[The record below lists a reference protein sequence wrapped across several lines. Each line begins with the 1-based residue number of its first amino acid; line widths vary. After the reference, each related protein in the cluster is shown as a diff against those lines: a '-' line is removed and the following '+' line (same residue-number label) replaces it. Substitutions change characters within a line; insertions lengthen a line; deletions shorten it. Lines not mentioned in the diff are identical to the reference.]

1 MDPIAAPDSGP
12 DSAPDYGP
20 DTAPESRKPCLAL
33 MGEFSAGKST
43 LTNMLLG
50 TAPLPTRVTATR
62 LPPVRISHGDATAYR
77 VDRAGNRHALDEAG
91 LEGTVLEDTS
101 MIRLFLRSDTLELCD
116 LIDFPGISDP
126 NMPVDIW
133 QGALAEV
140 DSVIW
145 CTHATQA
152 WRRSEAAAWAEIAP
166 RTNGNN
172 LLLVTQMDKLRSV
185 RDRARVMARVACEA
199 GNLFAGTYPVS
210 LLQALNAG
218 EDQQAWIDSGAAAFT
233 EHLVEMLLAP
243 HRAPATPVP
252 DGEAAPQSDLTMATA
267 EVAVLPRRVRNR
279 PGDRLR
285 TRPVSQGLE
294 TEAIR
299 RAMATAGELA

>member
-1 MDPIAAPDSGP
+1 MDPTADQGP
-12 DSAPDYGP
+12 DRCAP
-20 DTAPESRKPCLAL
+20 RKPCLAL

-50 TAPLPTRVTATR
+50 TAPLPTRVTATQ
-62 LPPVRISHGDATAYR
+62 LPPVRISHGDETAYR
-77 VDRAGNRHALDEAG
+77 IDRAGNRHALDEDG
-91 LEGTVLEDTS
+91 LQGRLLQDTA

-126 NMPVDIW
+126 NMPADIW

-152 WRRSEAAAWAEIAP
+152 WRRSESAAWAEIAT

-172 LLLVTQMDKLRSV
+172 LLLVTQTDKLRSA
-185 RDRARVMARVACEA
+185 RDRDRVMARVTREA
-199 GNLFAGTYPVS
+199 GDQFAGVYPVS

-218 EDQQAWIDSGAAAFT
+218 DDQATWIDSGAAAFT

-243 HRAPATPVP
+243 APDAGEIAPDADLPGNIRPVV
-252 DGEAAPQSDLTMATA
+252 AAPLADIPDTGDEM
-267 EVAVLPRRVRNR
+267 AVLPRRVRNR

-285 TRPVSQGLE
+285 TRPVIQGRE
-294 TEAIR
+294 TDAIR
-299 RAMATAGELA
+299 RAMAAAGDLA